1 MPTNDGE
8 RSYRCFI
15 NDRGGDPRP
24 FMPTN
29 SGFQI
34 ARCLLETCKAISVFI
49 FCCKPMSGLK
59 LFFLNYS
66 HYLTSKV

>member
-1 MPTNDGE
+1 MPTNDGD
-8 RSYRCFI
+8 RLYRCFI
-15 NDRGGDPRP
+15 NERGIEPRS

-34 ARCLLETCKAISVFI
+34 ARCPFFCKAMAVFI

-59 LFFLNYS
+59 LFFVNYNK
-66 HYLTSKV
+66 YLTSKL